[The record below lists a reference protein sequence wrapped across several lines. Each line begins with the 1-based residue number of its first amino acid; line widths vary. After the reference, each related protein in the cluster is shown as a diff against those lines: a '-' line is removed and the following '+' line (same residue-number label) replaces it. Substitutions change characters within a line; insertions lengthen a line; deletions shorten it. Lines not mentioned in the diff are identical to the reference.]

1 MPFIGA
7 QPSRGIIGD
16 SSVTTA
22 KINADAV
29 TGAKVA
35 DDALDSEHYVDG
47 SIDAAHIASSA
58 VTTAKINADAVTGA
72 KIADDALDS
81 EHYTDGS
88 IDAAHIASNAVT
100 TAKINADAVT
110 GAKIADDALDSE
122 HYTDGSIDT
131 AHLGDLQVTTAK
143 IAADAITGAKIA
155 DDALDSEHYT
165 DASIDTAHIATNAID
180 GTLTK
185 DALIADYSDVTITAS
200 DLIMYGDATDSNNTK
215 RDTVQGILDL
225 TSGGAWEVV
234 STAVASSS
242 STVEITGIDSSA
254 DTWCINIEGANISG
268 SNVFPKMRTSN
279 DTSSHSYDDGASDYG
294 WAYFGTHYGYY
305 YDNHDAT
312 GDNEI
317 EMGSDPF
324 LLSSNAD
331 NAFSGRIL
339 IHDPSDTT
347 YQTPLSFTWWF
358 YNGSDHPQYMTGT
371 AVRFAAEAVTAVQFY
386 MSSGDFDTGRF
397 TLLKCKHS

>member
-1 MPFIGA
+1 MSGFLANKSLLSPTVTQYSGGTASFTLPQSGSTNSTQVLVGGVEQVPGVDFTVSGTGLTLTTSAPAGA
-7 QPSRGIIGD
+7 NMVCARQYFADGIVNTPAD
-16 SSVTTA
+16 NSVA
-22 KINADAV
+22 
-29 TGAKVA
+29 
-35 DDALDSEHYVDG
+35 
-47 SIDAAHIASSA
+47 
-58 VTTAKINADAVTGA
+58 
-72 KIADDALDS
+72 
-81 EHYTDGS
+81 
-88 IDAAHIASNAVT
+88 
-100 TAKINADAVT
+100 
-110 GAKIADDALDSE
+110 
-122 HYTDGSIDT
+122 
-131 AHLGDLQVTTAK
+131 TAK

-155 DDALDSEHYT
+155 DDALDSEHYAAASVDGAHISNDAIDSQHYVDGSIGAAHLSDDAVSLAKMASGT
-165 DASIDTAHIATNAID
+165 DGQIITYDASGNPTAVGPGTD
-180 GTLTK
+180 GQ
-185 DALIADYSDVTITAS
+185 V
-200 DLIMYGDATDSNNTK
+200 
-215 RDTVQGILDL
+215 L
-225 TSGGAWEVV
+225 TSTGAGSPPAFEDAGGGAWEVV

-279 DTSSHSYDDGASDYG
+279 DTSSHSYDSGASDYG

-347 YQTPLSFTWWF
+347 YQTALSFMWWF
-358 YNGSDHPQYMTGT
+358 YNGQDHPQFMTGT

-386 MSSGDFDTGRF
+386 MSSGNFDTGRF
-397 TLLKCKHS
+397 TLLKCKHSQDKKWRIT